1 MPLLDTVLVERR
13 EQVKAAV
20 MANKGQAVAHGGSVA
35 RGDCNADSD
44 YDFVVT
50 FQPKSSL
57 LDHARMELALEDIL
71 GCSVDVIDRD
81 ALKSSKETS
90 LNSLPSL
97 RPSKNAPRLPR
108 PVDSLPK
115 SAQS

>member
-1 MPLLDTVLVERR
+1 MALLDTVLVERR

-20 MANKGQAVAHGGSVA
+20 MANKGQAVALVGSVA
-35 RGDCNADSD
+35 RGDCTADSD

-81 ALKSSKETS
+81 ALTE
-90 LNSLPSL
+90 
-97 RPSKNAPRLPR
+97 
-108 PVDSLPK
+108 
-115 SAQS
+115 QSRRMLEDAIDL